1 MSDPKRILICGL
13 NGAGKST
20 LGRALAEAA
29 GYAFRDIEDYYFP
42 KDDAA
47 NPYATAR
54 SEAEVSALLLRDL
67 QQYPRMILAAVRA
80 NYDDAIPAMLTR
92 AIHIVVPREIRLQ
105 RIRERS
111 LRKFGDRALPGG
123 DLYEAEKRFR
133 ESAGDYETGTK
144 SPNLQEHT
152 AWLQSLPCPMLRLN
166 GALPPEHNCA
176 LIVDAWKN
184 R

>member
-1 MSDPKRILICGL
+1 MTDHIVLCGL
-13 NGAGKST
+13 NGSGKST

-47 NPYATAR
+47 NPYAISR
-54 SEAEVSALLLRDL
+54 SEAEVAMLLLRDL

-92 AIHIVVPREIRLQ
+92 AIHIVVPRDIRLQ
-105 RIRERS
+105 RVQERS

-123 DLYEAEKRFR
+123 DLYEQEEQFFR
-133 ESAGDYETGTK
+133 MIAARPDSYVQD
-144 SPNLQEHT
+144 
-152 AWLQSLPCPMLRLN
+152 WLAQTDLPATEVN
-166 GALPPEHNCA
+166 GLLPVEENVKK
-176 LIVDAWKN
+176 LLSWIDQ
-184 R
+184 